1 MQLRMEV
8 AQVGIPLHHFIDSE
22 IWEQPARCWQRGIQQ
37 LLKDPMQW
45 PARSANKLTYR
56 LYSAGISDA
65 QKREIV
71 EGVRLPAQLKINTVD
86 VSRNTPPTKFSLSSV
101 LLGFQLAKQGLV

>member
-45 PARSANKLTYR
+45 HL
-56 LYSAGISDA
+56 
-65 QKREIV
+65 
-71 EGVRLPAQLKINTVD
+71 
-86 VSRNTPPTKFSLSSV
+86 SLCG
-101 LLGFQLAKQGLV
+101 LGFQQSHRIGPDADKPPQVPLGCDVLCHEPTNLP